1 MPLKI
6 VRAAEPMP
14 IANIVLTVYAQPG
27 LGKSTLG
34 FTADKPLLLD
44 FDKGAYRAAKRG
56 DSVPVRSWADV
67 QEMAAADLAE
77 FNTVIVDTAGRA
89 LDSLAADIIAGN
101 PKAGRG
107 DGSLSLQGFGT
118 LKSRFAQW
126 QGFLR
131 SLNKDLV
138 LICHLDEQKQGDETI
153 ERIDAQGA
161 SKNEIYKSSDAMCRI
176 RLDGRDGRYLDFNP
190 RAGGYGKNPAQ
201 LPQIPFPH
209 PSQNPHFLAD
219 VIAQIKGSIN
229 KITADQGAAVKE
241 SQEWEEALKEVD
253 TVMGAEAVLKLAR
266 ERKSEVGIALAGRKV
281 IDLAAKASVAIFNS
295 TALPLMKEFADLKK
309 YGADAAKAKGFK
321 ADKTSGTYQ
330 QAA

>member
-1 MPLKI
+1 MPLRI
-6 VRAAEPMP
+6 VRATEPMT
-14 IANIVLTVYAQPG
+14 IQNIVLTLYAAPG
-27 LGKSTLG
+27 HGKTSLA
-34 FTADKPLLLD
+34 FTAEKALLLD

-56 DSVPVRSWADV
+56 DSVPVASWADV
-67 QEMAAADLAE
+67 QGMNAEDLAAY
-77 FNTVIVDTAGRA
+77 NTVVIDTAGRA
-89 LDSLAADIIAGN
+89 LDALAADIIAAN

-131 SLNKDLV
+131 SLGKDLV
-138 LICHLDEQKQGDETI
+138 LICHLDEQKNGDDTI

-190 RAGGYGKNPAQ
+190 RSGGYGKNPAQ

-209 PSQNPHFLAD
+209 PDQNPHFLAD

-229 KITADQGAAVKE
+229 KMTAAQGESVKKAEAQE
-241 SQEWEEALKEVD
+241 SEWDKKIGCIETIVDANILLEEARREKYNAP
-253 TVMGAEAVLKLAR
+253 MKKKLN
-266 ERKSEVGIALAGRKV
+266 E
-281 IDLAAKASVAIFNS
+281 
-295 TALPLMKEFADLKK
+295 
-309 YGADAAKAKGFK
+309 AAKAKGFEFKGDAKTGKYEAK
-321 ADKTSGTYQ
+321 A
-330 QAA
+330 A